1 VTHPDVGF
9 LAFIGSTAVG
19 EQIASAAGLKRL
31 LLELGGNGP
40 LIVLDDAAVDAAV
53 VSCYYMAGQV
63 CTSAERILVHS
74 AVHDEFVQ
82 KLTARAA
89 ALTVG
94 DPLDESTELGPVS
107 EKRMLAKIVAHIDDA
122 RDKGATITT
131 GGGTSGQFH
140 EAAVLTGVTRD
151 MRIYQEETFGPVAPI
166 VKIGSGAQALTL
178 ANDTDYG
185 LSMALFTSSLTT
197 AYEMSEGLQAGAVAI
212 NAGTNDWELGGPF
225 GGYKKSGIGRELGDD
240 ALRAFTNVK
249 TVSFTLL

>member
-1 VTHPDVGF
+1 MTHPDVGF

-151 MRIYQEETFGPVAPI
+151 MQICQKDLGPVAPI
-166 VKIGSGAQALTL
+166 VKVGAR
-178 ANDTDYG
+178 
-185 LSMALFTSSLTT
+185 
-197 AYEMSEGLQAGAVAI
+197 
-212 NAGTNDWELGGPF
+212 P
-225 GGYKKSGIGRELGDD
+225 R
-240 ALRAFTNVK
+240 R
-249 TVSFTLL
+249 